1 MGTVSRRIL
10 LALLL
15 TLGTLCTVRAADRSA
30 PLVYTALYPPPTPRP
45 SSPPRFR
52 ALLALPWRAGLSSFW
67 GIALPQATVWT
78 AMTTPGAPCWGAS
91 TAWT

>member
-30 PLVYTALYPPPTPRP
+30 PLVYTALYPPRHPGPPARP
-45 SSPPRFR
+45 GSERS
-52 ALLALPWRAGLSSFW
+52 WHC
-67 GIALPQATVWT
+67 
-78 AMTTPGAPCWGAS
+78 PGGQVYPLFGG
-91 TAWT
+91 